1 MRLHFLFP
9 TLTLGGLLLFNS
21 CGAPAKE
28 AAPAVDMTALTATVQ
43 AMEDAYA
50 TAQVAKDADAVVNN
64 YYADDVVSYM
74 REREPMQG
82 KAAVRERIAE
92 QMSKDTTGITPTF
105 KVLDLFVGTD
115 HMTEIGSYTDTD
127 KAGTVVDQGT
137 YWSIFRKNGDAWQ
150 CIREIEREFHAE
162 EGRCRYRCR
171 STALTIVPPRC
182 EVRSYRAHFV
192 VQRRAPLAWSGAA
205 APEVAN
211 DTTAKSPQLGIAGT
225 VPYPHFRGAT
235 PPTPWTSASTP
246 IPSPSWPPPSRPS
259 SART

>member
-50 TAQVAKDADAVVNN
+50 TAQVAKDADAVVNA

-150 CIREIEREFHAE
+150 CIREI
-162 EGRCRYRCR
+162 
-171 STALTIVPPRC
+171 SVSSMPKK
-182 EVRSYRAHFV
+182 
-192 VQRRAPLAWSGAA
+192 AA
-205 APEVAN
+205 ADTVAV
-211 DTTAKSPQLGIAGT
+211 AQP
-225 VPYPHFRGAT
+225 
-235 PPTPWTSASTP
+235 
-246 IPSPSWPPPSRPS
+246 
-259 SART
+259 